1 MRCAGFS
8 SKKLVEKRTS
18 DLNATKIIK
27 QSTKIELRCVHLKL
41 FSVIELPYCVISQ
54 KLLS

>member
-18 DLNATKIIK
+18 DLNAAKIIK
-27 QSTKIELRCVHLKL
+27 QSTKIELRCVHLKI
-41 FSVIELPYCVISQ
+41 FSVIELPYCVIS
-54 KLLS
+54 